1 VLLLIIYFAIVFHSS
16 QGNPGLEGMMNAG
29 PAASAYA
36 SQSHQGVSSSPAFSQ
51 QQTPLAN
58 PALEQPQSSPSAAG
72 SLLGGGLSAP
82 ATTQQ
87 ICSCITIHPAAPA
100 VQQSPAASLAPAT
113 DSFAP
118 SAASSV
124 AQQQQQ
130 QTFSAPQQSFAAQ
143 QNSFVAPATA
153 QQQQA
158 YASSQQQFSGAQ
170 SAAAQSHGG
179 Y

>member
-1 VLLLIIYFAIVFHSS
+1 MGG
-16 QGNPGLEGMMNAG
+16 Q
-29 PAASAYA
+29 YA
-36 SQSHQGVSSSPAFSQ
+36 SQGLSSSPVFEQ
-51 QQTPLAN
+51 QRPSAS

-82 ATTQQ
+82 AATHQ
-87 ICSCITIHPAAPA
+87 ICSCITINPAAP
-100 VQQSPAASLAPAT
+100 SAASAPAT

-130 QTFSAPQQSFAAQ
+130 QTFSAPQQSFAPAAQ
-143 QNSFVAPATA
+143 QNSFVAPAAA

-158 YASSQQQFSGAQ
+158 YAPAQ
-170 SAAAQSHGG
+170 SGPAQGSNGR

>member
-1 VLLLIIYFAIVFHSS
+1 
-16 QGNPGLEGMMNAG
+16 MMNAG

-36 SQSHQGVSSSPAFSQ
+36 SQSHQGVSSSPAFAQ

-130 QTFSAPQQSFAAQ
+130 QTFSAPQQSFAPAAQ
-143 QNSFVAPATA
+143 QNSFVAPAAA

-158 YASSQQQFSGAQ
+158 YAPAQ
-170 SAAAQSHGG
+170 SGPAQGSNGR

>member
-1 VLLLIIYFAIVFHSS
+1 MYNHLTVSITQHRLFFINSPSQSS
-16 QGNPGLEGMMNAG
+16 QPGS
-29 PAASAYA
+29 ASMGGQYA
-36 SQSHQGVSSSPAFSQ
+36 SQGVSSSPVFEQ
-51 QQTPLAN
+51 QRPSAS

-87 ICSCITIHPAAPA
+87 ICSCITIHPAAPSS
-100 VQQSPAASLAPAT
+100 VQQSPAASLAPAA

-118 SAASSV
+118 SAASSA

-130 QTFSAPQQSFAAQ
+130 QTFSAPQQSFA
-143 QNSFVAPATA
+143 PAAA

-158 YASSQQQFSGAQ
+158 YAPAQ
-170 SAAAQSHGG
+170 SGPAQGSNGR

>member
-1 VLLLIIYFAIVFHSS
+1 MGG
-16 QGNPGLEGMMNAG
+16 Q
-29 PAASAYA
+29 YA
-36 SQSHQGVSSSPAFSQ
+36 SQGVSSSPVFEQ
-51 QQTPLAN
+51 QRPSAS

-82 ATTQQ
+82 AATHQ
-87 ICSCITIHPAAPA
+87 ICSCITINPAA
-100 VQQSPAASLAPAT
+100 ASAPAT

-130 QTFSAPQQSFAAQ
+130 QQTFSAPQQSFAPAAQ

-158 YASSQQQFSGAQ
+158 YAPAQ
-170 SAAAQSHGG
+170 SGPAQGSNGR